1 MFRFIHAKI
10 KKIKKQTVMTEQ
22 EKNEILNKV
31 KTWFRE
37 VIIPNHIVNTE
48 KLTNPDEFNINPF
61 LVSYI
66 AAYLTGE
73 LTPKSIAKALI
84 LPRVLG
90 TSITTSFGQNMQTFI
105 TDVLG
110 DTFGSIVAGIDI
122 EFTDSLDGR
131 KKYCQAKLGPNT
143 INKDDVET
151 IHNHFRAAK
160 NLGRTNNLPVQ
171 QHDLIVGILYGE
183 QGQESSHYKK
193 LRDTHDYPLYIGKE
207 FWHRLTGDENFY
219 TEITNAIAE
228 VAIEAQGKDLI
239 ENVALTL
246 AESEVIKQLAG
257 S

>member
-1 MFRFIHAKI
+1 
-10 KKIKKQTVMTEQ
+10 MTEQ
-22 EKNEILNKV
+22 EKKEILDKV

-37 VIIPNHIVNTE
+37 IIIPNHISNTK
-48 KLTNPDEFNINPF
+48 KLTDPSEFNINPF

-73 LTPKSIAKALI
+73 LTPKSIATALI
-84 LPRVLG
+84 YPRVLG

-110 DTFGSIVAGIDI
+110 DTFGSLVSGIDI
-122 EFTDSLDGR
+122 EFTDAIDGR

-143 INKDDVET
+143 INKDDVVT

-171 QHDLIVGILYGE
+171 QHDLVVGILYGE

-193 LRDTHDYPLYIGKE
+193 LRDVHDYPLYIGKE

-219 TEITNAIAE
+219 IEITNAIAE

-239 ENVALTL
+239 NDVANSL
-246 AESEVIKQLAG
+246 AQSEAVKKLAG
-257 S
+257 TSQD